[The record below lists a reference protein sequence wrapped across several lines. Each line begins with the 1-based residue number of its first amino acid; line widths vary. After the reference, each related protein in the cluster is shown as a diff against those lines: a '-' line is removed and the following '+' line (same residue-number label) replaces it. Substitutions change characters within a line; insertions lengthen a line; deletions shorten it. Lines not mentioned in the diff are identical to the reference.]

1 MTRTWARRAIH
12 RFSRLTCWCSSVGR
26 ALCHW
31 FDSGHQHR
39 ASSDAARCANTLCG
53 KYRMTNIEAAA
64 WKIDDTLVGRHD
76 KCTRPVKAGMWP
88 QTALQING
96 SGEVETHRRGS
107 VRPASMLAT
116 EGATLIR
123 RIRKSARALS
133 VANNQNFISWRKA
146 RANKN
151 QRAQQR
157 KLRPKGSVTQGFNVG
172 IAVAASAATLPVA
185 SHRAMPENR

>member
-1 MTRTWARRAIH
+1 
-12 RFSRLTCWCSSVGR
+12 
-26 ALCHW
+26 
-31 FDSGHQHR
+31 
-39 ASSDAARCANTLCG
+39 
-53 KYRMTNIEAAA
+53 
-64 WKIDDTLVGRHD
+64 
-76 KCTRPVKAGMWP
+76 MWP

-157 KLRPKGSVTQGFNVG
+157 KLRPKGSVSRGADSCWYCSSG
-172 IAVAASAATLPVA
+172 ISSDASLSKSQRYAGEPVEVKRPTESGAQNTLRATLIFVAACRLRRESWQA
-185 SHRAMPENR
+185 